1 MARRRQWE
9 RMTRQTFLTAQ
20 MKDCLADIGAA
31 RKKAKPAA
39 APALQDAMDKLAQA
53 VADGDMSMKRAFKE
67 IGKLH
72 KAGRVV
78 GGGMALT
85 AQALPLATE
94 IQRSLALTCAVAS
107 AMSLSRCFSACST
120 SLSPAWRASR
130 FAVFAALSPSFSI
143 SLAAASAAASCRGLP
158 LASRRSLRA

>member
-72 KAGRVV
+72 RAGRVV
-78 GGGMALT
+78 GGGLT
-85 AQALPLATE
+85 AQARPLATE
-94 IQRSLALTCAVAS
+94 VQRSLALTCAVAS

-143 SLAAASAAASCRGLP
+143 SLAASSAAIVSV
-158 LASRRSLRA
+158 